1 MLGLQVLAGS
11 HPVPGSGTAA
21 GTPSRQGVLPL
32 QRFNAVVRRCR
43 HRSRRADRHA
53 CRPPPQTMTSA
64 RPVSAAA
71 IATSRPS
78 TERYASFPC
87 TAAGSR
93 SRHYLA
99 RRRSRKLHCD
109 CGIRF
114 RHRGPVNAG
123 AVSTRAPARAMARP
137 RNDGRCSPPMTGLP
151 SQVSM
156 SCSTCASAV
165 STSTRRQRPAT
176 PACTCSAMA
185 SSTLDSRA
193 RWRIRCNGRIAPEAD
208 SANRTSANPALLAS
222 VRATASTS
230 AMNPW
235 RRKPC
240 AASTSASNR
249 AATRGSGR
257 DGVPLQL
264 PREDQRALAGLGRRE
279 NLPAAAHRSGGRL
292 HYGMIS
298 ASARRSRMA
307 MPAWSVSRRSRI
319 AYGAE
324 NSPSTVPGQFR
335 VRPCAPGSSQAAE

>member
-1 MLGLQVLAGS
+1 MSTSTSIDDLSATAIGCS
-11 HPVPGSGTAA
+11 HRDTESLDRTLRVISVHRGKIPVTPLPGPAPEPRGCTATAA
-21 GTPSRQGVLPL
+21 SASATGP
-32 QRFNAVVRRCR
+32 FECRRCQ
-43 HRSRRADRHA
+43 RA
-53 CRPPPQTMTSA
+53 PPA
-64 RPVSAAA
+64 RP
-71 IATSRPS
+71 
-78 TERYASFPC
+78 
-87 TAAGSR
+87 
-93 SRHYLA
+93 
-99 RRRSRKLHCD
+99 
-109 CGIRF
+109 
-114 RHRGPVNAG
+114 
-123 AVSTRAPARAMARP
+123 MARP
-137 RNDGRCSPPMTGLP
+137 WNDGGCSPPMTGLL

-165 STSTRRQRPAT
+165 STSSRRQRSAT

-208 SANRTSANPALLAS
+208 SANRTIANPAPLAS

-249 AATRGSGR
+249 AATRGRGN

>member
-1 MLGLQVLAGS
+1 
-11 HPVPGSGTAA
+11 
-21 GTPSRQGVLPL
+21 
-32 QRFNAVVRRCR
+32 
-43 HRSRRADRHA
+43 
-53 CRPPPQTMTSA
+53 MTSA
-64 RPVSAAA
+64 RPLSAAA
-71 IATSRPS
+71 TATPSPS
-78 TERYASFPC
+78 TGRCASFPC
-87 TAAGSR
+87 TAARSR

-99 RRRSRKLHCD
+99 RRRSRGGAPRL
-109 CGIRF
+109 
-114 RHRGPVNAG
+114 RHPLPPPDPLNAG
-123 AVSTRAPARAMARP
+123 AVSARPPARPMARP
-137 RNDGRCSPPMTGLP
+137 WNDGGCSPPMTGLP

-165 STSTRRQRPAT
+165 STSSRRQRSAT

-208 SANRTSANPALLAS
+208 SANRTIANPAPLAS

-249 AATRGSGR
+249 AATRGRGN